1 MFSMFYTVPEKD
13 FGLRILN
20 SLRCGILSIDRENRI
35 TAVNEIA
42 IRILE
47 LENRDY
53 VGEDVREV
61 LKNQQ
66 FFLQLLSGAYQMKNL
81 PSRAEMEIRLREGA
95 SRTVGYTIS
104 FIKDEDGDVGGIS
117 LFFKD
122 LTLVEQLN
130 EQEKLKDRLAA
141 LGQMAAGLAHEIRN
155 PLAAIELTASLIKRK
170 LVGHSNH
177 TTQLESIQSEVR
189 KLNKIVTD
197 CLEFVRPV
205 KISQEKVNL
214 VSLLDESILI
224 ALSTVEKKEI
234 LLQKNF
240 LATPPVSVDYNQMK
254 QVVVNI
260 LVNALQALKD
270 HGSIEI
276 SCGPSSCFQR
286 NAAYGNGK
294 FSDMNLGRQLSM
306 SSYAWVKV
314 ADNGQG
320 IPEDVLSKIFY
331 PFFTTKEKG
340 SGIGLAIAQKIVESH
355 HGSID
360 VESKPGVGTTFT
372 LKLPL

>member
-1 MFSMFYTVPEKD
+1 
-13 FGLRILN
+13 
-20 SLRCGILSIDRENRI
+20 
-35 TAVNEIA
+35 
-42 IRILE
+42 
-47 LENRDY
+47 
-53 VGEDVREV
+53 
-61 LKNQQ
+61 
-66 FFLQLLSGAYQMKNL
+66 
-81 PSRAEMEIRLREGA
+81 
-95 SRTVGYTIS
+95 
-104 FIKDEDGDVGGIS
+104 
-117 LFFKD
+117 
-122 LTLVEQLN
+122 
-130 EQEKLKDRLAA
+130 
-141 LGQMAAGLAHEIRN
+141 
-155 PLAAIELTASLIKRK
+155 
-170 LVGHSNH
+170 
-177 TTQLESIQSEVR
+177 
-189 KLNKIVTD
+189 
-197 CLEFVRPV
+197 
-205 KISQEKVNL
+205 
-214 VSLLDESILI
+214 LDESILI